1 MVVKASART
10 VACVGVR
17 TLGVAAVT
25 TGIAGRNESVICA
38 SAAAVASILY
48 DALGPRIT
56 AREAGS
62 LVVVQ
67 TGARPVAGVRIR
79 TFCIAAVT
87 AGATG
92 RNESVICAGAAAV
105 ASILYDALG
114 PRIAAGETGSLV
126 VVQAGARTVTS
137 IRIGTLGVATVTA
150 STAG

>member
-1 MVVKASART
+1 MVVEAGTRSVTGIR
-10 VACVGVR
+10 VG
-17 TLGVAAVT
+17 TLGVAV
-25 TGIAGRNESVICA
+25 
-38 SAAAVASILY
+38 VA
-48 DALGPRIT
+48 T
-56 AREAGS
+56 
-62 LVVVQ
+62 
-67 TGARPVAGVRIR
+67 
-79 TFCIAAVT
+79 
-87 AGATG
+87 GATG